1 VFSRI
6 VLVSL
11 ALLTALAVTG
21 CADSGRDPGRRSVV
35 AAFYPLAWAA
45 EQVGGDGVVVT
56 DLTPAGAEPH
66 DLELTPR
73 DVQAARDADLVL
85 YLAGFQPALD
95 DALEDAQGRSVD
107 LLARRSPATAHGVD
121 PHVWLDPRA
130 YAGLARQIATAIGQ
144 GASADGLVAR
154 LHRLDRAFARGLA
167 RCARRELVTSH
178 AAFGH
183 LARRY
188 GLEEVPLS
196 GLEPEAEPSPRDLE
210 RLVER
215 VRATGATTV
224 FVEPLVSPKL
234 AETIAREAGVR
245 TAVLNPLEGLT
256 RDQLE
261 AGEDYVTVMEA
272 NLAALRR
279 ALGCA

>member
-1 VFSRI
+1 VLSRI

-11 ALLTALAVTG
+11 AALAALAVTG
-21 CADSGRDPGRRSVV
+21 CADGGRDPGRRSVV

-45 EQVGGDGVVVT
+45 KQVGGDGVVVT

-85 YLAGFQPALD
+85 YLGGFQPALD
-95 DALEDAQGRSVD
+95 DALEEAHGKSVD
-107 LLARRSPATAHGVD
+107 LLAGRSAATAAGVD

-130 YAGLARQIATAIGQ
+130 YAGLARQIAIAIGP

-154 LHRLDRAFARGLA
+154 LHGLDRAFARGLA

-188 GLEEVPLS
+188 GLEQVPLS

-256 RDQLE
+256 GDQLE